1 MAKPFMN
8 PILDRGA
15 DPWMYKHTDG
25 KYYFMITLGD
35 RLELWASAT
44 LTDVKLAEKKTIWYP
59 PSVGPGAKNIWAPE
73 IHNIHGTW
81 YIYFTASDG
90 TGDKGRRIYV
100 LENQSKDPMQGSWTE
115 KGPVNT
121 RYPGLDGTVFEQNG
135 TLYFLYAGY
144 GNFPEYGSAVY
155 IAAMLNPWTLTGEN
169 VLLTKPEYDWEKQ
182 GGMAINEGPAIL
194 KRKDRIF
201 MIYSASTTWSEDYS
215 LGMLSAPKDSNL
227 LCAGSWEKSPVPVF
241 KKSVENNVFAPGHN
255 SFVKSP
261 DDSEDWIVYHA
272 IGERAEPRLDAALRN
287 TRVQRFSWKSDGTPD
302 FGVPVAEGQS
312 LQLPS
317 GE

>member
-1 MAKPFMN
+1 MAKTFMN

-25 KYYFMITLGD
+25 KYYFMFTLGD
-35 RLELWASAT
+35 RLELWASNT
-44 LTDVKLAEKKTIWYP
+44 LTGVKLAEKKTIWYP
-59 PSVGPGAKNIWAPE
+59 PSGGPGSKNLWAPE

-90 TGDKGRRIYV
+90 TGDNGRRIYV

-115 KGPVNT
+115 KGAVNT
-121 RYPGLDGTVFEQNG
+121 RYPGLDGTVFEQDG

-169 VLLTKPEYDWEKQ
+169 VLLTKPEYGWEKQ
-182 GGMAINEGPAIL
+182 GGMAINEGPAVL

-227 LCAGSWEKSPVPVF
+227 LCAGSWEKSTTPVF
-241 KKSVENNVFAPGHN
+241 KKSVKNNVFAPGHN

-272 IGERAEPRLDAALRN
+272 IGERAEPRLDTTLRS
-287 TRVQRFSWKSDGTPD
+287 TRVQRFSWKPDGTPD